1 MRRGATAMVMF
12 ADFDKYNG
20 SIKNAKQL
28 RVRRIYGNIVV
39 SSLKDVISYTR
50 FFTANNYLKVV
61 SAQYM
66 LKHLFQEI
74 IMEV

>member
-1 MRRGATAMVMF
+1 MVMF

-20 SIKNAKQL
+20 SVKNAKQL

-39 SSLKDVISYTR
+39 SSLKDVIFYTR
-50 FFTANNYLKVV
+50 FFTTNNYLKVV

-74 IMEV
+74 ILEV